1 VERRDSDGQK
11 MQLRELLLKKET
23 VTENQVEKFV
33 GGYKGRLVPT
43 DMGMVVT
50 DFLTEHF
57 PAIIDEQF
65 TAQVEQEFDH
75 IAEKKLQRHL
85 MIKKFY
91 DPFHDTVMNVTK
103 TAERASGERILGTD
117 PKTGKV
123 VKVRIG
129 RF

>member
-1 VERRDSDGQK
+1 
-11 MQLRELLLKKET
+11 MQLCELLLKKT
-23 VTENQVEKFV
+23 QVTEKQVEKFV

-75 IAEKKLQRHL
+75 IAEKKLQRQA
-85 MIKKFY
+85 MMKKFY
-91 DPFHDTVMNVTK
+91 DPFHATVTTVTQ
-103 TAERASGERILGTD
+103 TAERASGERVLGTD
-117 PKTGKV
+117 PKT
-123 VKVRIG
+123 
-129 RF
+129 